1 MPDIAGNRGT
11 PTSSR
16 RLVTAIKRL
25 AHGNQTSG
33 AGETQLLALAGPR
46 PTSRGADLR
55 FASVSAPAPAPH
67 RQRDYHPMVEERPC
81 LARHLGPGPRI
92 SGAPAG
98 KDRARRA
105 RLDQIRPMRQP
116 DLVPRRLRV
125 AFALRRFPWRIS
137 LSYRRIVPD
146 EPPQKN
152 QLVVLGRSSGRGDAA
167 QRSRDCRLSRKDA
180 HESPGMPLVLGRRRP
195 ESDGVAPST
204 IPSPAQTQG
213 NTNF

>member
-46 PTSRGADLR
+46 PTSAALTCGLPD
-55 FASVSAPAPAPH
+55 VSAPAPALIGSAIIIQWW
-67 RQRDYHPMVEERPC
+67 RS
-81 LARHLGPGPRI
+81 ARAWRAIWAQGRAC

-98 KDRARRA
+98 KDRARPA
-105 RLDQIRPMRQP
+105 RLDQIRPRRQP

-137 LSYRRIVPD
+137 LRLSAYRARRTTA
-146 EPPQKN
+146 EK
-152 QLVVLGRSSGRGDAA
+152 SA
-167 QRSRDCRLSRKDA
+167 CRLGTKFRA
-180 HESPGMPLVLGRRRP
+180 RRRGA
-195 ESDGVAPST
+195 EIA
-204 IPSPAQTQG
+204 
-213 NTNF
+213 